1 MYTREAGKGLRGL
14 REPGL
19 KFGKAKEVG
28 IALRATE
35 RGQFPPAP
43 TRTPGAGWVG
53 SRAPGASPP
62 LQLRFRPQPRA
73 EVGAGGKRREWR
85 EAQACGA
92 YGVVRAGFGEELKS
106 ATHFLGR

>member
-1 MYTREAGKGLRGL
+1 MYTREAGKGIRGL

-43 TRTPGAGWVG
+43 TRIPGAGWVG

-73 EVGAGGKRREWR
+73 EVGTRSKRREWR
-85 EAQACGA
+85 EAQASGA